1 MMIYDNKTPFGRE
14 LKPDRRIKGPAAVTV
29 RYLTDKE
36 KERYGC
42 ENITVIKKR
51 CAHCHEEKSDY
62 AFFHST
68 TSPDG
73 LSSWCRKCALKR
85 QKQILTKV
93 EKRRKSWWKKFYE
106 QRQTETI

>member
-1 MMIYDNKTPFGRE
+1 MMVYDYKTPLGRE
-14 LKPDRRIKGPAAVTV
+14 LPPNRSVKGPSAVTI
-29 RYLTDKE
+29 RYLTDEE

-73 LSSWCRKCALKR
+73 LSNWCRKCVLER
-85 QKQILTKV
+85 QHQIFAKQ
-93 EKRRKSWWKKFYE
+93 EKQRKSWWKKLYE
-106 QRQTETI
+106 QK